1 MPCAADNHFLA
12 QHVCTVKKNTET
24 VLVGSKGI
32 CVEVN
37 TEKRCVCSRLMN
49 RMQEKIMTM
58 TSNKN
63 L

>member
-12 QHVCTVKKNTET
+12 EHVCTIKKNTET
-24 VLVGSKGI
+24 LIVGSKGI
-32 CVEVN
+32 GGEVN
-37 TEKRCVCSRLMN
+37 TEKQCICSFLMN
-49 RMQEKIMTM
+49 RMQEKIMTK